1 MYIQQNKPTF
11 GTLYRGGTIKTI
23 LSKGASKGFKSELN
37 ATERAI
43 RKNNLHKKEN
53 VDIILGYRKN
63 EGLYGIISSKT
74 QGTPLN
80 PASECKISKDKESV
94 NKFSEWV
101 DAWNDAYSP
110 EELNKFRNLMN
121 FIKNGFKKE

>member
-23 LSKGASKGFKSELN
+23 LSKGASKEFKSELN

-53 VDIILGYRKN
+53 VDIILGYREQ
-63 EGLYGIISSKT
+63 EGFYGIISSKKY
-74 QGTPLN
+74 GTPMN
-80 PASECKISKDKESV
+80 PSNECKIPKGQKITE
-94 NKFSEWV
+94 FFTQWV
-101 DAWNDAYSP
+101 DAWDEAYSP
-110 EELNKFRNLMN
+110 EELRKFRELMS
-121 FIKNGFKKE
+121 FVKNGFKSG

>member
-1 MYIQQNKPTF
+1 MYIIQNQPTF
-11 GTLYRGGTIKTI
+11 GTLYRGGVIKEV
-23 LSKGASKGFKSELN
+23 LKNGASKEFRAELG

-53 VDIILGYRKN
+53 VDVILGYRKN
-63 EGLYGIISSKT
+63 EGFYGIISSKT
-74 QGTPLN
+74 QGTPMN

-101 DAWNDAYSP
+101 NAWNDAYSP